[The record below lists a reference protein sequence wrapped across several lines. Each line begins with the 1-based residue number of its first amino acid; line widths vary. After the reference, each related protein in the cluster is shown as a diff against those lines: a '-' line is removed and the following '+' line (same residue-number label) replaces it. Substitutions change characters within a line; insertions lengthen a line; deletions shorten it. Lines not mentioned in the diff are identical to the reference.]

1 MDDTDFTIT
10 REEWQQIIG
19 NSFIRSLFKL
29 SGNET
34 VDEFKKMVVLSN
46 KWVDETPG
54 FDIVMYTLITEKS
67 ITESAIVLVRSDGVL
82 KYADLKE

>member
-1 MDDTDFTIT
+1 MDDTNSTIT
-10 REEWQQIIG
+10 REEWQQIMG

-34 VDEFKKMVVLSN
+34 VDEFRKLVVLSN
-46 KWVDETPG
+46 KWVEETPG
-54 FDIVMYTLITEKS
+54 FDSVIYTLITEKS